1 MRNFRRV
8 SSALVCLCLLLT
20 VCVGCST
27 PAVAMTVDGVEYS
40 TGEYLANLYNTFY
53 SIYQGSYLYL
63 YESYGMGDP
72 WERQFDYTAGS
83 TTAKMDTATYMKQ
96 MAQDNIIRQR
106 AVQKLM
112 EQYGAKLSD
121 EDLKAI
127 EEAMANISES
137 QVLQLGFNKENYRKM
152 LVATGY
158 NEKALFRAIYG
169 KGGPKEVPE
178 EDIRAYF
185 DENYLVYK
193 SIEMSLVDSDGKALS
208 DEKIAEIRT
217 KMEGYLKLYEETGD
231 FNKAIDRYNEDN
243 TTTKAGTTTTTE
255 SSKTLNTT
263 TTTETTT
270 AAGGKS
276 TETTAAEGE
285 TTTTTGTD
293 SGDGKDDEETK
304 DTNVKEIVAANYSDA
319 KFVEALRTVD
329 EGTAKI
335 VTYKKNDKNDTMAL
349 ILRMDPEGEGREDY
363 YEKSHDGALQNMKWD
378 DYNKEVTDLALTLTV
393 EVNKRALNMC
403 NPKKFVG

>member
-1 MRNFRRV
+1 
-8 SSALVCLCLLLT
+8 
-20 VCVGCST
+20 
-27 PAVAMTVDGVEYS
+27 
-40 TGEYLANLYNTFY
+40 
-53 SIYQGSYLYL
+53 
-63 YESYGMGDP
+63 
-72 WERQFDYTAGS
+72 
-83 TTAKMDTATYMKQ
+83 
-96 MAQDNIIRQR
+96 
-106 AVQKLM
+106 
-112 EQYGAKLSD
+112 
-121 EDLKAI
+121 
-127 EEAMANISES
+127 
-137 QVLQLGFNKENYRKM
+137 
-152 LVATGY
+152 
-158 NEKALFRAIYG
+158 
-169 KGGPKEVPE
+169 
-178 EDIRAYF
+178 
-185 DENYLVYK
+185 
-193 SIEMSLVDSDGKALS
+193 MSLVDSDGKALS

-270 AAGGKS
+270 AAGGES